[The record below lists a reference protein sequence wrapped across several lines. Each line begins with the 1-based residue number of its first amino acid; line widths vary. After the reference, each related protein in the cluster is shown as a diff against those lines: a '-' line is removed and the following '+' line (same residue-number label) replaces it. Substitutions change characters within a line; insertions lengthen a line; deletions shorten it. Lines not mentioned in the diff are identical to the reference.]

1 MKTTTLVAFYILE
14 SWEHYDTDS
23 LAYKCCT
30 AVECLIVAF
39 LLFHTLAKFAI
50 TRCETW
56 VLEKLGTIKKS
67 QKLAW
72 GDITSEEA
80 TAAAFKYKPGC
91 WKVTGKNRH
100 AFYPVVASV
109 TCLLALLVKLA
120 GYPTFFS
127 YARCGPDQFTR
138 YLTCWV

>member
-1 MKTTTLVAFYILE
+1 MKTTTLVTFYILE
-14 SWEHYDTDS
+14 SWEHYETDS
-23 LAYKCCT
+23 IAYKCCT

-56 VLEKLGTIKKS
+56 VLEKLGTVKKN
-67 QKLAW
+67 QTLARF
-72 GDITSEEA
+72 TSSEA
-80 TAAAFKYKPGC
+80 TEAAFKYTPGC

-100 AFYPVVASV
+100 AFYPVVAAV

-127 YARCGPDQFTR
+127 YARCGLD
-138 YLTCWV
+138 